1 MWIFHPFQG
10 IHGLYARDTPFA
22 HSRTVAYVG
31 VWEAAVFLEKDF
43 YGKECHTYGH
53 NYQGKQ

>member
-43 YGKECHTYGH
+43 YCKKCHTYGH

>member
-10 IHGLYARDTPFA
+10 IHGLYARA

-43 YGKECHTYGH
+43 YGKKCHTYGH

>member
-10 IHGLYARDTPFA
+10 IHGLYARDAPFA
-22 HSRTVAYVG
+22 HGRTVSYVRIG
-31 VWEAAVFLEKDF
+31 ETPVFLYKDF
-43 YGKECHTYGH
+43 NGKECHAYGH

>member
-10 IHGLYARDTPFA
+10 IHGLYARDAPFA
-22 HSRTVAYVG
+22 HSRTMAYVG
-31 VWEAAVFLEKDF
+31 VWKAAVFLEKDF

-53 NYQGKQ
+53 NYQSKQ